1 MGNEYRT
8 KITSKGQVTIPV
20 EIRRKLGIKPG
31 DILEIH
37 ESPTGYVFHK
47 HFECSPFDRY
57 VGYLRHKADIGT
69 DALIKEMRGSDDQCT
84 GY

>member
-1 MGNEYRT
+1 MGSEYRT
-8 KITSKGQVTIPV
+8 KITSKGQVTIPI
-20 EIRRKLGIKPG
+20 EIRRALGLKPG

-37 ESPTGYVFHK
+37 ESPAGYVLHK
-47 HFECSPFDRY
+47 HFESSPFDRY

-69 DALIKEMRGSDDQCT
+69 DALIEEMRGNDDQRV